1 MRMHHHVDFVGKHN
15 ANKRA
20 YAMEGDEE
28 MFCRVRSVAM
38 GHKLAARL
46 KSSASVARPS
56 RGLQGPAPRCL
67 RTGFIA
73 PTRAH
78 LSMLRYMQA
87 RGRMSVLLVL
97 LV

>member
-1 MRMHHHVDFVGKHN
+1 MRMHHRVDFVGKHN

-46 KSSASVARPS
+46 RSSASVAPPVGACKAQRRDARPAS
-56 RGLQGPAPRCL
+56 LHRLERTFPCYVICRRAVACL
-67 RTGFIA
+67 CC
-73 PTRAH
+73 
-78 LSMLRYMQA
+78 
-87 RGRMSVLLVL
+87 
-97 LV
+97 